1 MWNLR
6 YDTNEHM
13 CESERHSQ
21 TERIDLQ
28 LQGKENWGRNWILN
42 VVLCALQQ
50 ELVNPIHIVCFISL
64 NPSLLLHFSPNSLCL
79 EAVGL
84 FSLSMSVF
92 LIHTYVHLCHI
103 LDSTFGYYDII
114 WYICFPVCLTSF
126 SMINSQ
132 AMHVDS
138 NGLIVVTVHIH
149 VSF

>member
-1 MWNLR
+1 MGEKWSKRLGLR
-6 YDTNEHM
+6 DIK
-13 CESERHSQ
+13 Q
-21 TERIDLQ
+21 TIWIGLTSSYCRAQRTTFSIQ
-28 LQGKENWGRNWILN
+28 L
-42 VVLCALQQ
+42 
-50 ELVNPIHIVCFISL
+50 
-64 NPSLLLHFSPNSLCL
+64 SPNSLCI

-84 FSLSMSVF
+84 FFLSMSVF

-114 WYICFPVCLTSF
+114 WYTCFPVCLTSF

-138 NGLIVVTVHIH
+138 NGLIVVTVHIP